1 MCFFYVVAFVKIT
14 VRDLEKECLL
24 APKSKQYLL
33 APKRSNAQT
42 AKCPRLARLGAES
55 VTTFPSGV
63 ISANA
68 KFVEW
73 TNARIACSSV

>member
-1 MCFFYVVAFVKIT
+1 VFLLRGYFCQST
-14 VRDLEKECLL
+14 VRDLKECLL

-33 APKRSNAQT
+33 APKQCADCKMQDWQDSV
-42 AKCPRLARLGAES
+42 AES
-55 VTTFPSGV
+55 VTNFQGV

-73 TNARIACSSV
+73 TNASLACSSV